1 MKPDAGARAEARGEA
16 TLCGSLGESTGPE
29 NASCY
34 ARGVDEAHVGE
45 ILDMFGMNG
54 RLRGPVVTEVVS
66 EAAQPGA
73 DLPAHI
79 RKLAEL
85 KNARILTEGEFEV
98 KKHALLKRLWSAK
111 IVLKNLLL
119 AIDANSVMR

>member
-29 NASCY
+29 NASLY

-45 ILDMFGMNG
+45 ILDVFGVNG
-54 RLRGPVVTEVVS
+54 RLRGSFVTQVVS
-66 EAAQPGA
+66 EAAQLGA
-73 DLPAHI
+73 DLPAPI

-85 KNARILTEGEFEV
+85 KKSRILTKVEFKV
-98 KKHALLKRLWSAK
+98 KKHALLKRL
-111 IVLKNLLL
+111 
-119 AIDANSVMR
+119 